1 MADSRDVTS
10 WTSMTAMVNET
21 KTPNRFLR
29 QLVFGGAD
37 DPRPTET
44 IEIGILI
51 GDRVVAPF
59 VRRGA
64 EAIEITPFRE
74 RFYNVSAPNI
84 RIKRHLEAAELLF
97 TRRVGHVIHADGA
110 DVMDAA
116 SEHVARSSLRLVQV
130 VDEAEE
136 YLAAQAI
143 RGAISY
149 SVDGEEIFSITFPRS
164 ASHNITLTTFWDQVG
179 SDVEADNRQA
189 MQLIAD
195 DVGLSCTD
203 VVLGAEATNAF
214 LKNAQVSGD
223 GGYLDN
229 RRIDAGSLNLT
240 QQVQESGAIFLGTFR
255 GLRYWSYTRSTQ
267 VPSAAGMKTLTAFP
281 LVRSKYA
288 EFLTISPAA
297 ENVMYYGAIPDL
309 KALQGRLFQGRRFSK
324 SWEQED
330 PSVMWQLLH
339 SRPLPVTRRPDSMV
353 SMKVVSG

>member
-1 MADSRDVTS
+1 MADSRDVLS
-10 WTSMTAMVNET
+10 WASLTATVNEL

-29 QLVFGGAD
+29 NMLFSNE

-44 IEIGILI
+44 LEIGVLL
-51 GDRVVAPF
+51 GDRMVAPF

-64 EAIEITPFRE
+64 EAIEITPFQE
-74 RFYNVSAPNI
+74 KIYNVTAPNI
-84 RIKRHLEAAELLF
+84 RIKRHLEASELLF
-97 TRRVGHVIHADGA
+97 VRRVGHVIHAEES
-110 DVMDAA
+110 DVVDAA
-116 SEHVARSSLRLVQV
+116 QEHVARNSLRLAQV

-136 YLAAQAI
+136 YLCAQAI

-164 ASHNITLTTFWDQVG
+164 ASHNVTLSNFWDG
-179 SDVEADNRQA
+179 MSANVELDFRTAL
-189 MQLIAD
+189 QLVAD
-195 DVGLSCTD
+195 DTGLSVTD
-203 VVLGAEATNAF
+203 VILGSEATNAF
-214 LKNAQVSGD
+214 LADSKVLAQ
-223 GGYLDN
+223 LDN
-229 RRIDAGSLNLT
+229 RRVDAGSLMLNRGVE
-240 QQVQESGAIFLGTFR
+240 QSGAIFLGVYR
-255 GLRYWSYTRSTQ
+255 GLNVWSYTRSTQ
-267 VPSAAGMKTLTAFP
+267 VPATAGLKSFSSFP

-288 EFLTISPAA
+288 EFVTAAPAA

-309 KALQGRLFQGRRFSK
+309 KALQGRLFRGRRFSK